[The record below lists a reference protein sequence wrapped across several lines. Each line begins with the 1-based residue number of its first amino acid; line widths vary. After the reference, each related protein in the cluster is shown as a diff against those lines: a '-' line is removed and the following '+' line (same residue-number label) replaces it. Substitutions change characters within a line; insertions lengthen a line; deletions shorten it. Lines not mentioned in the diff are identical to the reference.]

1 MSVVPL
7 IAPHTMESIEQASS
21 RPASSDPCISV
32 FDQAQGRIVL
42 GKDVLHQ
49 SKSIRKHRQRMLVD
63 QTEDDDVTKTI
74 TAAGYDGTDGSLDR
88 DRASMSTE
96 LTAEL
101 TMMSAGSMPSDEGYS
116 SAHVRRLPST
126 PDEQKSLS
134 YEHHWGMRDFVEMSS
149 SGDNSTPLIS
159 NQSFR
164 TPPPRRNKL
173 VTVQEFGSE
182 AKIRSSL
189 QQPVLRKNS
198 SSTFMP
204 VDDSGQKS
212 IHRVNLSSRPKPR
225 LIARRATAPAVSP
238 SRRTNLADE
247 VVQEKAAHMRDD
259 LKRLEMQELA
269 AEAERAAESGLERFV
284 GSASKFG
291 EQTPPNTPGYTDD
304 DDSLSEDSFNAFA
317 TPKRNVSR
325 KDLLL
330 SADFT
335 PSRYFNRIE
344 KIPITA
350 LRDFNEIVPPFS
362 EMHSK
367 ICGHLKREGAN
378 LGAPPQLYNKQ
389 SLINSI
395 ESEEYAQDETD
406 AASHVASQAGSLSS
420 FSTQFQASLRG
431 ILDYVRPT
439 SPSANS
445 IVDKGSAVSS
455 LGNAPHVTRKPS
467 DSTGTHFGTPAASRP
482 ITPVDSQGRVSPF
495 ADLSNQSVSSSSV
508 NGNDSLFSPHNSI
521 SDQSKSDIDRSQRKR
536 ISFQNERAK
545 YKSILH
551 RIQQSPSPNRKGR
564 DDREECEEPSCAAAS
579 LIMSPVSA
587 ASSPA
592 PMTDFI
598 SKIQKQFTR
607 AGRANQDADT
617 NELDSQ
623 HFVSNFFYTSQSS
636 SAADVTNI
644 PPLKLDAS
652 LDASKGFCASG
663 CGQPNSILPT
673 CQSATK
679 AITFLFELFGAKNP
693 SSSQS
698 QKSMS
703 TDSENS
709 EVQKVWLEKW
719 ERPRKSM
726 SSSEHAKWMP
736 PRLSSSFAVK
746 PDLDLFYNCSPE
758 AVGLGD
764 KSPRQPGACPEMD
777 DISGKLHCPD
787 LV

>member
-7 IAPHTMESIEQASS
+7 ITPHTMESIEQASS
-21 RPASSDPCISV
+21 RPASSDPCSSV

-49 SKSIRKHRQRMLVD
+49 SKSIRRHRQRRLVD
-63 QTEDDDVTKTI
+63 QASDVSEEDDVNKTP
-74 TAAGYDGTDGSLDR
+74 TAAGYDGTDSSLEK

-101 TMMSAGSMPSDEGYS
+101 TMMSAGSMPSDEGNNS
-116 SAHVRRLPST
+116 VHVRGFPST

-134 YEHHWGMRDFVEMSS
+134 HEHYCGMRDFVEMGS

-182 AKIRSSL
+182 ANLRSSL

-198 SSTFMP
+198 SSTFTP
-204 VDDSGQKS
+204 VEDSGQKS
-212 IHRVNLSSRPKPR
+212 SHRVNLSSRPKPK

-247 VVQEKAAHMRDD
+247 VVQEKAAHMRED

-291 EQTPPNTPGYTDD
+291 GQTPPHTPGYTDD
-304 DDSLSEDSFNAFA
+304 DDSLSDDSFNAFS
-317 TPKRNVSR
+317 TPKRNAPR

-335 PSRYFNRIE
+335 PSKYFNRIE

-350 LRDFNEIVPPFS
+350 LRDFHEIVPPFS
-362 EMHSK
+362 EMHSN
-367 ICGHLKREGAN
+367 ICVHLKREGAN

-389 SLINSI
+389 SLINSN
-395 ESEEYAQDETD
+395 ECEEYVQDDTD

-445 IVDKGSAVSS
+445 IVDKGSAVSG
-455 LGNAPHVTRKPS
+455 LNNTPHVTRRPS
-467 DSTGTHFGTPAASRP
+467 DDTRSHFGTTATSRP
-482 ITPVDSQGRVSPF
+482 ITPVDFHERVSPF
-495 ADLSNQSVSSSSV
+495 AGSSNQSVSSAV
-508 NGNDSLFSPHNSI
+508 NGKDSLLASSHNSI
-521 SDQSKSDIDRSQRKR
+521 SDQSKSNSIDEKK
-536 ISFQNERAK
+536 ISFQNERAI
-545 YKSILH
+545 YKSILR
-551 RIQQSPSPNRKGR
+551 RIQQSPSPNRKCR
-564 DDREECEEPSCAAAS
+564 DDQQECEEPSCAAS
-579 LIMSPVSA
+579 LIMSPVTA
-587 ASSPA
+587 AASPA
-592 PMTDFI
+592 PVTDFI

-607 AGRANQDADT
+607 AGPKNQDADT
-617 NELDSQ
+617 NKLDSQ

-636 SAADVTNI
+636 SAANVTNI

-652 LDASKGFCASG
+652 VDASTKGFCAPG
-663 CGQPNSILPT
+663 CGQSNSILPT
-673 CQSATK
+673 CQSAAK
-679 AITFLFELFGAKNP
+679 AITFLFDLLGTKNP

-698 QKSMS
+698 QRSMS

-719 ERPRKSM
+719 ERSKS
-726 SSSEHAKWMP
+726 SREHAIWMP

-758 AVGLGD
+758 AVSLGD
-764 KSPRQPGACPEMD
+764 RSPRQPGVCPEMD
-777 DISGKLHCPD
+777 DIGGKLQCPD